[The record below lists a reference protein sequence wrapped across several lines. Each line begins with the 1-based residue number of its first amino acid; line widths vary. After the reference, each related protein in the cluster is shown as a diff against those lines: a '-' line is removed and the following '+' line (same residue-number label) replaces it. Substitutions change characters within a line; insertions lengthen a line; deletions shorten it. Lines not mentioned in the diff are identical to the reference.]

1 MISKIYL
8 SIYNLLLFLG
18 WFYLLVHFVVE
29 SFRTNFFTALQ
40 RQFESNSNII
50 HFLQFLNLFDIVN
63 AMAGLWGE
71 SEISMFW
78 RLYCKVLRRI
88 QLYPALLLIQ
98 EVHVNTWLGLTL
110 LSWMISDVIRYPFYL
125 LNTWKICPKWLKWLR
140 YSNFYYQYPL
150 NIISET
156 QLFILMA
163 PYILEREIFFIHFT
177 FQNEKFVIFN
187 YLYFEIL
194 WKSHRILK
202 FIKNYSTLN
211 DEYFSKFPGGK

>member
-1 MISKIYL
+1 MHWLDYGENPRFQCFGNIS
-8 SIYNLLLFLG
+8 
-18 WFYLLVHFVVE
+18 
-29 SFRTNFFTALQ
+29 
-40 RQFESNSNII
+40 
-50 HFLQFLNLFDIVN
+50 LNLKKR
-63 AMAGLWGE
+63 
-71 SEISMFW
+71 

-88 QLYPALLLIQ
+88 QCYPALILIP
-98 EVHVNTWLGLTL
+98 EVHKNTWLGLTL
-110 LSWMISDVIRYPFYL
+110 LSWMISDVIRYPFYF

-156 QLFILMA
+156 KLFILMA
-163 PYILEREIFFIHFT
+163 PYILEREILFIHFT

-194 WKSHRILK
+194 WKSNRILK

-211 DEYFSKFPGGK
+211 DEYLSKFPEGK